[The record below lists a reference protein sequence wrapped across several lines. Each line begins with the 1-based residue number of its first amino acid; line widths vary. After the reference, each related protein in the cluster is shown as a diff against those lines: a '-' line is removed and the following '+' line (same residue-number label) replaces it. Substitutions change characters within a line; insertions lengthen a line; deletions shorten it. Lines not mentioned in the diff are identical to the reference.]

1 MRKGLILG
9 LVAISIS
16 LTSVTVFTDV
26 FGANP
31 TISLTN
37 LKPHPSAI
45 NLSDSSNADRQS
57 VVKVNGTNIHVVWMD
72 STNSDILYKRST
84 NSGATFSD
92 VVTVGDGNASWLST
106 SPVDMEV
113 VGDYVYIVW
122 DGSSKTYFSKSTDNG
137 ANFAAAVKLED
148 YGRPKI
154 SADSNNVHVIAWGG
168 AGDDNVKYLKSTD
181 NGANFAAAKNA
192 GVGGIVSDIDSRG
205 DSLYITARSGANSM
219 KLHKSTD
226 GGANFATS
234 NLTTCV
240 DFPTIEYTSTYLHF
254 GCGYADVKYLV
265 SDDGGG
271 SWGTALTIDSD
282 WAPVAPSISN
292 GTNYVMMWRHHG
304 IASNAAQIRF
314 ASSTDE
320 GVTFGTPSIIDGLG
334 RYYNSQE
341 PSIHA
346 DGNLIGA
353 TFTSCTTNLASNI
366 CNIFFTRSTN
376 GGTTFT
382 PPGGSS
388 QISHA
393 IGANTD
399 EQMFNATA
407 VSGTSI
413 IDIVTQSPANDFTIV
428 TPNLN
433 ATIPANTAPTDTAH
447 AQLTIKNSTRSI
459 NTNSNPNASVVGTIQ
474 ELGYTNST
482 NINFNKFIKLSFG
495 GTTGTT
501 PFFIN
506 ATDTYL
512 ISQCAGTP
520 ATTTQVSND
529 ATITGGAKECY
540 WSATNGTKFVWTNH
554 FTAFGTGNNFGS
566 SSSSSSSSSGGGKS
580 SCDSSGFG
588 MGQSLRVYQVSYD
601 IMTQEVEV
609 LAYSTCG
616 AINAKI
622 VTAGTQKILALSMD
636 QPYLDEQ
643 KTVYKGKISPDDTK
657 FTILVE
663 NKRDSFDETFYITDS
678 SIIREYGTGTG
689 YTSEQQGM
697 TYEKQSKVPEWVKNN
712 AKWWSDSQVDDTT
725 FSQGI
730 GYLIKENIIEID
742 NLPSSS
748 GDSDQSVPEWVKN
761 NAKWW
766 ADGMISE
773 DEFLR
778 GITYMVENG
787 IVKVS

>member
-1 MRKGLILG
+1 MIGVI
-9 LVAISIS
+9 A
-16 LTSVTVFTDV
+16 FTDV
-26 FGANP
+26 FAANP

-45 NLSDSSNADRQS
+45 NLSDSANSDRQP
-57 VVKVNGTNIHVVWMD
+57 VVKVNGTNVHVTWHD
-72 STNSDILYKRST
+72 NTNSDTLYKRST

-113 VGDYVYIVW
+113 VGDNVYIVW
-122 DGSSKTYFSKSTDNG
+122 DGSGKTYFSRSTDNG
-137 ANFAAAVKLED
+137 ATFSAAVKLED

-154 SADSNNVHVIAWGG
+154 SADGNNVHVIAWGG

-181 NGANFAAAKNA
+181 SGANFAVAKNA
-192 GVGGIVSDIDSRG
+192 GTGGIVSDVESRG
-205 DSLYITARSGANSM
+205 DNLYISARSGADSM

-234 NLTTCV
+234 NLTTCT

-254 GCGYADVKYLV
+254 GCGWTDVKYLV
-265 SDDGGG
+265 SDDAGG
-271 SWGTALTIDSD
+271 SWGSALTISSD

-292 GTNYVMMWRHHG
+292 GTNYVMVWRHHG
-304 IASNAAQIRF
+304 VVSDAAQIRF

-334 RYYNSQE
+334 RHYNSQE

-353 TFTSCTTNLASNI
+353 AFTSCTTNLASNI
-366 CNIFFTRSTN
+366 CDIFFTRSTN

-399 EQMFNATA
+399 EQIFNATA
-407 VSGTSI
+407 VSGSSI
-413 IDIVTQSPANDFTIV
+413 IDIETISPAKDYTIV

-433 ATIPANTAPTDTAH
+433 ATIPANTTPSDASH

-482 NINFNKFIKLSFG
+482 NIEFDKFIKLSFK
-495 GTTGTT
+495 GTTGST

-512 ISQCAGTP
+512 INQCDGTP
-520 ATTTQVSND
+520 ATTTQASND
-529 ATITGGAKECY
+529 ATITDGANECY
-540 WSATNGTKFVWTNH
+540 WTATNSTKFVWTNH

-566 SSSSSSSSSGGGKS
+566 SSSSSSGSSSGGGGNN
-580 SCDSSGFG
+580 CDSNGFG
-588 MGQSLRVYQVSYD
+588 NGQSLRVYQISYD
-601 IMTQEVEV
+601 ILTHEVQV
-609 LAYSTCG
+609 QAYSTCG
-616 AINAKI
+616 SISTKMTTPSGQSILGLSSQQSLLDDRIAIYS
-622 VTAGTQKILALSMD
+622 GF
-636 QPYLDEQ
+636 LDESDE
-643 KTVYKGKISPDDTK
+643 KFNIS
-657 FTILVE
+657 VQ
-663 NKRDSFDETFYITDS
+663 NKRDSFTETFYIYDKPITKK
-678 SIIREYGTGTG
+678 YTGETG
-689 YTSEQQGM
+689 YTSEQQG
-697 TYEKQSKVPEWVKNN
+697 TSLPTVTSKQTTVVSEPSVTQIVQTIEESIPIEEQILDEPLEVPKVQ
-712 AKWWSDSQVDDTT
+712 S
-725 FSQGI
+725 I
-730 GYLIKENIIEID
+730 GYTPEPVAEKETKPQCGAGTKLVDGICKIIK
-742 NLPSSS
+742 P
-748 GDSDQSVPEWVKN
+748 
-761 NAKWW
+761 
-766 ADGMISE
+766 
-773 DEFLR
+773 DEPKFCFLFWCW
-778 GITYMVENG
+778 
-787 IVKVS
+787 